1 MGKSFPEKA
10 CKSKIKALTLCKSLN
25 AMEKNNEH
33 KRKSVFQRI
42 LEDKRAIRQCIQ
54 KKEDIKKIAKERG
67 IKFATPL

>member
-1 MGKSFPEKA
+1 M
-10 CKSKIKALTLCKSLN
+10 CKSLN
-25 AMEKNNEH
+25 AMDKNNEH